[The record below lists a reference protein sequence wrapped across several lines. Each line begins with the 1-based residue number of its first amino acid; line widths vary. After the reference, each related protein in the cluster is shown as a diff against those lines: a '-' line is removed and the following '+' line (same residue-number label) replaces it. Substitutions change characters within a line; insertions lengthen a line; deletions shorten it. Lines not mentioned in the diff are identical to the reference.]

1 VVRGCLHVTS
11 HFVSDL
17 QSLRQDDSLD
27 LRRLKEVLNSALVNC
42 HLLKSKRNSCI
53 FNNYIDYIG
62 SLSLKV
68 NSL

>member
-1 VVRGCLHVTS
+1 
-11 HFVSDL
+11 
-17 QSLRQDDSLD
+17 LD
-27 LRRLKEVLNSALVNC
+27 LRILKEVLNSALVNC

-68 NSL
+68 NSQ